1 MIRILRLLLLAALM
15 LAPAGRTGM
24 AQAAAAPAAA
34 AGHCAGMPGHAPA
47 PAGHE
52 GMAVDCTI
60 ACAALAA
67 MPEPFVAL
75 APVATNPPPVAACFP
90 DPNGIG
96 PEAELRP
103 PRFS

>member
-15 LAPAGRTGM
+15 LAPAGRIGV
-24 AQAAAAPAAA
+24 AGAAAAPTAAP
-34 AGHCAGMPGHAPA
+34 GHCADMPSHEPA
-47 PAGHE
+47 PAGPE
-52 GMAVDCTI
+52 GMVVDCMI

-67 MPEPFVAL
+67 MPASFAVPM
-75 APVATNPPPVAACFP
+75 PMATNPSPIAASFA
-90 DPNGIG
+90 DLTGIS